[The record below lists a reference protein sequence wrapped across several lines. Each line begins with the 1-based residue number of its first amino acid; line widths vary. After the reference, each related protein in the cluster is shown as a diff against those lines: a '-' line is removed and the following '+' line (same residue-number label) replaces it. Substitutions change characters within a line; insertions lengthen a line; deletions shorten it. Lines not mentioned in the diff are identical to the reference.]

1 LELAAR
7 HPGLPIG
14 LHLAPDI
21 SKRLALDIV
30 APDRDDR
37 HLVGEAA
44 EQITHAVARRF
55 ADNIPHRAVDAGN
68 CFQERLAV
76 AISEGERE
84 ELRPYAL
91 GFEDIVALDQRPE

>member
-1 LELAAR
+1 MSDHKGIGSWRQTSDLELAAR

-37 HLVGEAA
+37 DLVAEAA
-44 EQITHAVARRF
+44 DNRRVRK
-55 ADNIPHRAVDAGN
+55 PG
-68 CFQERLAV
+68 QLQ
-76 AISEGERE
+76 
-84 ELRPYAL
+84 P
-91 GFEDIVALDQRPE
+91 